1 MGIGNLFSQF
11 FPALIKFGRENYLLT
26 FPAFQKRQETFHKYK
41 SSTDFLIGWLGNVDI
56 DCSFGNGMWLISARN
71 GLNYY

>member
-1 MGIGNLFSQF
+1 MG
-11 FPALIKFGRENYLLT
+11 ETNYLLT
-26 FPAFQKRQETFHKYK
+26 FPAPKKAGNFHKYK